1 MKVPEVKPEVET
13 PEVKPEVEMPE
24 VEQPAVESIPFKN
37 SSPDATPFKAS
48 VPSRPLKIVPSDW
61 FLTAEDDI
69 ITAVNTHSGDT
80 FKGTRE
86 EFNEFM
92 KG

>member
-13 PEVKPEVEMPE
+13 PEA
-24 VEQPAVESIPFKN
+24 EQPAVESTPFKN
-37 SSPDATPFKAS
+37 SSPDASPFKTSTPA
-48 VPSRPLKIVPSDW
+48 RPLKIVPSDW
-61 FLTAEDDI
+61 FLTAEDDN